1 MSAVES
7 HAGATPAAAA
17 SGAPELGERDRRVL
31 ELLAGHG
38 DHSSAFLTF
47 NDGTEHYLDPAIDGF
62 VAYRPAGR
70 GHVVQLCGPVSAAAD
85 RARLLESFKRWA
97 KEEKRRVT
105 AVQLLRE
112 DGELY
117 ARSGFTVNQ
126 FGTSYGIDLEEFTLR
141 GTRFMKLRNKLK
153 RSKRLGV
160 TVDELAPGER
170 PADELGAVDRGW
182 LRSKGRLAKELKF
195 MVGERA
201 GRGDS
206 QRRVF
211 VARHEGRTIAYVTY
225 SPVHGSRPGWLY
237 DLTRR
242 LPDSPPGTV
251 ELIFHTALEQL
262 QAEGVRWL
270 HLGLTPYVGFAHEHE
285 IDGYNRV
292 AHTIMEQM
300 GKRAGFLYPA
310 LTQLDFKLKWAPQV
324 VEPEY
329 IAWEGGVNPGALF
342 QLMRVTG
349 SI

>member
-1 MSAVES
+1 MSVVAKP
-7 HAGATPAAAA
+7 APAT
-17 SGAPELGERDRRVL
+17 LGKADRRVL
-31 ELLAGHG
+31 ELLAEHG

-62 VAYRPAGR
+62 VAYRPAGGR
-70 GHVVQLCGPVSAAAD
+70 HVVQLCGPVAAAD
-85 RARLLESFKRWA
+85 DRPRLLESFKRWA
-97 KEEKRRVT
+97 KSEGRRIT

-126 FGTSYGIDLEEFTLR
+126 FGTSYGIELERFTLR

-160 TVDELAPGER
+160 TVEELAPGER
-170 PADELGAVDRGW
+170 PEAPLAEVDRTW
-182 LRSKGRLAKELKF
+182 LKAKGRLAKELRF

-201 GRGDS
+201 GRGAAE
-206 QRRVF
+206 RRVF
-211 VARHEGRTIAYVTY
+211 VARREGETIAYVTY
-225 SPVHGSRPGWLY
+225 SPVWGSRPGWLY

-242 LPDSPPGTV
+242 RPDSPPGTV
-251 ELIFHTALEQL
+251 ELIFHTALERL
-262 QAEGVRWL
+262 QEEGVRWL
-270 HLGLTPYVGFAHEHE
+270 HLGLTPYVGFSHDHE
-285 IDGYNRV
+285 IPGYNRV

-300 GKRAGFLYPA
+300 GRRAGFLYPA
-310 LTQLDFKLKWAPQV
+310 LTQLDFKLKWAPHV

>member
-1 MSAVES
+1 VSAVEAQTG
-7 HAGATPAAAA
+7 AGPPVATTPPAD
-17 SGAPELGERDRRVL
+17 LGERDRRVL
-31 ELLAGHG
+31 ELLAEHG

-62 VAYRPAGR
+62 VAYRPAG
-70 GHVVQLCGPVSAAAD
+70 GHVVQLCGPVAAPAD

-97 KEEKRRVT
+97 KSEKRRVT
-105 AVQLLRE
+105 AVQLLR
-112 DGELY
+112 DDAELY
-117 ARSGFTVNQ
+117 ARSDFTVNQ
-126 FGTSYGIDLEEFTLR
+126 FGTSYGIDLEQFTLR

-160 TVDELAPGER
+160 TVEELAPDER
-170 PADELGAVDRGW
+170 PEAPLSAIDETW
-182 LRSKGRLAKELKF
+182 LKSKGRLAKELRF

-201 GRGDS
+201 GRGAA

-211 VARHEGRTIAYVTY
+211 VARHEGETIAYVTY
-225 SPVHGSRPGWLY
+225 SPVWGSRPGWLY

-242 LPDSPPGTV
+242 RPDSPPGTV
-251 ELIFHTALEQL
+251 ELIFHTALERL
-262 QAEGVRWL
+262 QEEGVRWL
-270 HLGLTPYVGFAHEHE
+270 HLGLTPYVGFDHEHE
-285 IDGYNRV
+285 IPGYNRV

-310 LTQLDFKLKWAPQV
+310 LTQLDFKLKWAPHV

>member
-1 MSAVES
+1 VSA
-7 HAGATPAAAA
+7 APTIAAEPR
-17 SGAPELGERDRRVL
+17 APELRERDRHVL
-31 ELLAGHG
+31 HLLAEHG

-70 GHVVQLCGPVSAAAD
+70 GHVVQLCGPVAEPGD
-85 RARLLESFKRWA
+85 RARLLESFRRWA
-97 KEEKRRVT
+97 RAQKRRVT
-105 AVQLLRE
+105 AVQLLRD

-126 FGTSYGIDLEEFTLR
+126 FGTSYGVDLEQFTLR

-160 TVDELAPGER
+160 TVEELAPAER
-170 PADELGAVDRGW
+170 PAAELAAVDRDW
-182 LRSKGRLAKELKF
+182 LRSKGRLAKELEF

-211 VARHEGRTIAYVTY
+211 VARHEGATIAYVTY
-225 SPVHGSRPGWLY
+225 SPVHGARPGWLY

-242 LPDSPPGTV
+242 RPDSPPGTV
-251 ELIFHTALEQL
+251 ELIFHTALERL
-262 QAEGVRWL
+262 QDEGVRWL
-270 HLGLTPYVGFAHEHE
+270 HLGLTPYVGFAHENE
-285 IDGYNRV
+285 IPGYNRV

-310 LTQLDFKLKWAPQV
+310 LTQLDFKLKWAPHV